1 MRLLIVFLAFI
12 TILSCKKKDDPVPV
26 IPDPVACF
34 TTSKTTVMVGESLT
48 ATNCSAN
55 ATSYLWEDGD
65 GFSNTSTDRS
75 IKYNSAGTYTLK
87 LTAQGNG
94 KTNITS
100 KVITVVPA
108 MGDVTFW
115 QSGTPSYNTTTVT
128 IAGVSR
134 QITSDY
140 PSGATSCGAAGC
152 ANFYLSTGNHTFT
165 ATDGT
170 YTWNGTVTVGIN
182 NCVKFQL
189 Q

>member
-1 MRLLIVFLAFI
+1 MLIVFLAFI

-26 IPDPVACF
+26 VPDPVACF

-100 KVITVVPA
+100 QVITVIPA
-108 MGDVTFW
+108 MGYVTFW
-115 QSGTPSYNTTTVT
+115 ESGTPRYNITTVT
-128 IAGVSR
+128 IGGVSR
-134 QITSDY
+134 QITIYS
-140 PSGATSCGAAGC
+140 PSGITACGGTGY
-152 ANFYLSTGNHTFT
+152 ANFYLSSGNHSYS

-170 YTWNGTVTVGIN
+170 YTWNGTVTIGIN